1 MDFCRGCGLIPYP
14 ASEEVLLRFIA
25 SLGMQKISHKTIKVY
40 LLAIRHHHVVS
51 GLSFCGYSSRMYLVI
66 QGVKRCN
73 GAPQNSRLPI
83 TADVL
88 RAFRRALQKDAH
100 FFENEMLWAACNV
113 GFSVFCG
120 VVS

>member
-1 MDFCRGCGLIPYP
+1 MAAGIATSTAKSYGTGRRRYEDFCRGCGLIPYP

-40 LLAIRHHHVVS
+40 LSAIRHHHVVS

-73 GAPQNSRLPI
+73 GA
-83 TADVL
+83 
-88 RAFRRALQKDAH
+88 
-100 FFENEMLWAACNV
+100 
-113 GFSVFCG
+113 
-120 VVS
+120 